1 MRLELGQVDRYRG
14 FAQFL
19 VDPAERLWRDQAGRS
34 YLGAEQLERYRTA
47 DRPEHA
53 STRVVASPA
62 GGDEFPARRLS
73 SLVTRR
79 IRRNPMP
86 TMLKQGDPG
95 YDEARTVWNAMVDRR
110 PRIIARCASARDVVT
125 AVRTARDL
133 RLEIGVRCG
142 GHSVLGLAVPDDG
155 LMIDL
160 TPMGAVRVDPVR
172 RRAVVQGGA
181 LLGALDRAAQRYG
194 LATTA
199 GNVSHTGV
207 GGLTLGGGMGWLARQ
222 YGLACD
228 NVISYRVA
236 TADGRLLRA
245 SRTEYPDL
253 YWGLRGGGGNFGVV
267 VEFEFRLHP
276 VGTRALVAEYIFGPE
291 HAAAALRGWRDL
303 AADAPR
309 PATFTASV
317 RDGRATVG
325 VVWVGDPQRGSQ
337 VATQLDRL
345 GKPLSRRVSETS
357 YLNLQRRDDTPQGHA
372 RRRYWKGHYLRALP
386 DDAIDALLVHG
397 QDVPAVSL
405 QAYGGAIADVAD
417 DATAFSHRGTA
428 FEYVAATSWTDP
440 AEDQA
445 RMAAARRCATAIAP
459 FASGAYVNT
468 LSDEGAEGMRRAY
481 PARQLARLVAVKNA
495 YDPDNAFH
503 LNQNIP
509 PSR

>member
-1 MRLELGQVDRYRG
+1 
-14 FAQFL
+14 
-19 VDPAERLWRDQAGRS
+19 
-34 YLGAEQLERYRTA
+34 
-47 DRPEHA
+47 
-53 STRVVASPA
+53 
-62 GGDEFPARRLS
+62 
-73 SLVTRR
+73 
-79 IRRNPMP
+79 
-86 TMLKQGDPG
+86 MLRQGDPG

-110 PRIIARCASARDVVT
+110 PRIIARCASAADVAA
-125 AVRTARDL
+125 AVRAARDL
-133 RLEIGVRCG
+133 GLEIGVRCG

-160 TPMGAVRVDPVR
+160 TPMGAVRVDPAR

-181 LLGALDRAAQRYG
+181 LLGALDRAAQRHG

-207 GGLTLGGGMGWLARQ
+207 GGLALGGGMGWLARQ

-228 NVISYRVA
+228 NVVSYQVV

-245 SRTEYPDL
+245 SGTQHPDL

-276 VGTRALVAEYIFGPE
+276 AGTRALVAERTFGAG

-325 VVWVGDPQRGSQ
+325 FVWVGDPQRGRRLAAELDALGEPLTRH
-337 VATQLDRL
+337 VA
-345 GKPLSRRVSETS
+345 ETS
-357 YLNLQRRDDTPQGHA
+357 YLELQRRDDTPQGHA
-372 RRRYWKGHYLRALP
+372 RRRYWKGHYLHALP

-397 QDVPAVSL
+397 ENIPTVSL
-405 QAYGGAIADVAD
+405 QAYGGAIADAPD
-417 DATAFSHRGTA
+417 DATAFGHRGTA

-440 AEDQA
+440 AQDQA
-445 RMAAARRCATAIAP
+445 RMGAARQCAAAMTP

-468 LSDEGAEGMRRAY
+468 LSDEGAEGVRRAY
-481 PARQLARLVAVKNA
+481 PAHKLARLVAVKDA